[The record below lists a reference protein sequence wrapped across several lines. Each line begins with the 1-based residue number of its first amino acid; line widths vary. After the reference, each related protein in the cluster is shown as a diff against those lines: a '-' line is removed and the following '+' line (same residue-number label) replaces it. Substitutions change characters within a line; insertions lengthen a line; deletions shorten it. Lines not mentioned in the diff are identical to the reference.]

1 MSRSERYRTRRA
13 LLVVTCALAVSL
25 LALAHWSVD
34 GAQWTTTQ
42 GIVQDTRVVP
52 HSAYETKWGSQ
63 LIWIAEYRVV
73 YSVGGREYSVWASSG
88 IRDESKPDVELRL
101 PQSRPACRVRYDVKK
116 PESAVAYCP

>member
-1 MSRSERYRTRRA
+1 MLNRIEELKFWT
-13 LLVVTCALAVSL
+13 LPTEPPPPDPNVF
-25 LALAHWSVD
+25 SVD